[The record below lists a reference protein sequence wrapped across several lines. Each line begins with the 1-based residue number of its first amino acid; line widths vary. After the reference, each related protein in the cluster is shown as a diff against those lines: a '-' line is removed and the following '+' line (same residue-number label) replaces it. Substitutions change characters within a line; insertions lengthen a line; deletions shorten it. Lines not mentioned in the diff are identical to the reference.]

1 MGPLGLKLDLTR
13 LTYTG
18 VGLPLQ
24 EGKIF
29 NRYSRV
35 RIYYYLGKS
44 MITEA
49 NYLLE
54 MPTLI

>member
-18 VGLPLQ
+18 VGLPFQ

-29 NRYSRV
+29 SRYSRV